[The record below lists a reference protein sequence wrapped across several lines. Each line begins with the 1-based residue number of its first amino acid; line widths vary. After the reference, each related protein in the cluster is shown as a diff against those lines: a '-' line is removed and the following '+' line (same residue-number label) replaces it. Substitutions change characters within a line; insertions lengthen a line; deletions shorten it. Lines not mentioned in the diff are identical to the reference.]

1 MLLPFQPEPMHPVFH
16 PLKDRAARQNCRRLA
31 SLIGK
36 SPRRQSTHLQ
46 IIHID
51 AAIPIANTVVQYHR
65 DWQLRVLQK
74 LQVRIG
80 RIADDGRMAV
90 CATGQCLAFLQVVVD
105 IRIDDQPHRTCCF
118 FDLGPQTIPEA
129 EHHAGPEILCP
140 EHGHHQLIGTAAAPQ
155 TPGGHIGLVAKPCR
169 RRKNFFLRGRAD
181 LPLCRLAGPFCTMM
195 LADMGANV
203 IKIEV
208 PKGGDDTRSYP
219 PFRAKNLNGE
229 RESVY
234 FANINRNKKGI
245 TLNLKAPEGKE
256 IFKELVKKAD
266 IVVEN
271 YRPGVMDK
279 LGLGY
284 DVLKEINPRIIYAAV
299 SGFGCYGPYH
309 LRPGY
314 DILAQA
320 MGGMMSITGSKGGEP
335 TRAGSALGDILGGL
349 HVTIGI
355 LAAVNARTITG
366 KGQRVDVSLMD
377 SMIAATENT
386 ALKYIETGNIPAPM
400 GNRYA
405 AVSPYDSFTCK
416 GGKVIIAAGNQKL
429 YEKLCNEVL
438 ERPDMIT
445 DPRFVDM
452 PGRLANQDAIAE
464 VIEERIKDLTP
475 NEAAELVLAHGI
487 PAGPIMNIKEILD
500 DPHVK
505 EREMFVEMDHPTL
518 GKVTVNGCA
527 IKLMDT
533 KPSVRTP
540 APQLG
545 QNNRDI
551 FEGVLGMT
559 EEQFNTL
566 HEKQVF

>member
-1 MLLPFQPEPMHPVFH
+1 
-16 PLKDRAARQNCRRLA
+16 
-31 SLIGK
+31 
-36 SPRRQSTHLQ
+36 
-46 IIHID
+46 
-51 AAIPIANTVVQYHR
+51 
-65 DWQLRVLQK
+65 
-74 LQVRIG
+74 
-80 RIADDGRMAV
+80 
-90 CATGQCLAFLQVVVD
+90 
-105 IRIDDQPHRTCCF
+105 
-118 FDLGPQTIPEA
+118 
-129 EHHAGPEILCP
+129 
-140 EHGHHQLIGTAAAPQ
+140 
-155 TPGGHIGLVAKPCR
+155 
-169 RRKNFFLRGRAD
+169 
-181 LPLCRLAGPFCTMM
+181 
-195 LADMGANV
+195 
-203 IKIEV
+203 
-208 PKGGDDTRSYP
+208 
-219 PFRAKNLNGE
+219 
-229 RESVY
+229 
-234 FANINRNKKGI
+234 
-245 TLNLKAPEGKE
+245 
-256 IFKELVKKAD
+256 
-266 IVVEN
+266 
-271 YRPGVMDK
+271 
-279 LGLGY
+279 
-284 DVLKEINPRIIYAAV
+284 
-299 SGFGCYGPYH
+299 
-309 LRPGY
+309 
-314 DILAQA
+314 
-320 MGGMMSITGSKGGEP
+320 
-335 TRAGSALGDILGGL
+335 
-349 HVTIGI
+349 
-355 LAAVNARTITG
+355 
-366 KGQRVDVSLMD
+366 MD

-559 EEQFNTL
+559 EEQFNAL

>member
-1 MLLPFQPEPMHPVFH
+1 
-16 PLKDRAARQNCRRLA
+16 
-31 SLIGK
+31 
-36 SPRRQSTHLQ
+36 
-46 IIHID
+46 
-51 AAIPIANTVVQYHR
+51 
-65 DWQLRVLQK
+65 
-74 LQVRIG
+74 
-80 RIADDGRMAV
+80 
-90 CATGQCLAFLQVVVD
+90 
-105 IRIDDQPHRTCCF
+105 
-118 FDLGPQTIPEA
+118 
-129 EHHAGPEILCP
+129 
-140 EHGHHQLIGTAAAPQ
+140 
-155 TPGGHIGLVAKPCR
+155 
-169 RRKNFFLRGRAD
+169 
-181 LPLCRLAGPFCTMM
+181 
-195 LADMGANV
+195 
-203 IKIEV
+203 
-208 PKGGDDTRSYP
+208 
-219 PFRAKNLNGE
+219 
-229 RESVY
+229 
-234 FANINRNKKGI
+234 
-245 TLNLKAPEGKE
+245 
-256 IFKELVKKAD
+256 
-266 IVVEN
+266 
-271 YRPGVMDK
+271 
-279 LGLGY
+279 
-284 DVLKEINPRIIYAAV
+284 
-299 SGFGCYGPYH
+299 
-309 LRPGY
+309 
-314 DILAQA
+314 
-320 MGGMMSITGSKGGEP
+320 MMSITGSKGGEP

-559 EEQFNTL
+559 EEQFNAL
-566 HEKQVF
+566 HEKHAGSIRIHHHSAGAGTDHEQEGLYPCSSDLCSRHHRLHRSIHQRPQCHHPSRTGCCRKGRNCLC